1 MNTRFNMTAVILA
14 VASIT
19 TPAPAREKTPRT
31 WFVTRTGDP
40 VTGQTRCVV
49 SAMDYVGK
57 TRYSRTGFLYPV
69 IENHPK
75 HGLLIGVSS
84 GGRFRLPTGT
94 ILWRVDEQPFREIK
108 PEDGP
113 MPEDAAIAVPPVPA
127 GTDPAAAKAMTDTMA
142 LATRMA
148 AGFSATS
155 PFATGEMAKAM
166 LAELRAGHGLLY
178 RAKAAAT
185 DTGLPDSGMYR
196 VGQVTK
202 DGLKPVPVDE
212 SLETSLAQCGMT
224 G

>member
-1 MNTRFNMTAVILA
+1 MKTRFTITAATFMLA
-14 VASIT
+14 CAM
-19 TPAPAREKTPRT
+19 PATAKDKTPHT
-31 WFVTRTGDP
+31 WSATRTTDP
-40 VTGQTRCVV
+40 VTGVTRCVV
-49 SAMDYVGK
+49 TAMDYVGK

-69 IENHPK
+69 IENHQK

-94 ILWRVDEQPFREIK
+94 MLWRVDEQPFREIR

-113 MPEDAAIAVPPVPA
+113 VPDGTAIAAAPVPPGADAATTKAVNDA
-127 GTDPAAAKAMTDTMA
+127 MA

-155 PFATGEMAKAM
+155 TFATGEIAKAM

-178 RAKAAAT
+178 RAKAATT

-196 VGQVTK
+196 VGQFTK
-202 DGLKPVPVDE
+202 DGLKPIPVDE
-212 SLETSLAQCGMT
+212 SLETSLAQCGMA